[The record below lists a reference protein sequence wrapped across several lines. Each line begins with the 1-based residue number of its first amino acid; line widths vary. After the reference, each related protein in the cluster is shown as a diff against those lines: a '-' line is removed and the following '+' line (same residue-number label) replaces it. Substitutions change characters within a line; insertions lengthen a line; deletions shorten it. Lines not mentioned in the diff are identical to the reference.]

1 MNLTLHPSTK
11 EAFTSIDS
19 AQGFTSVQQLYNYFK
34 EHPKPISIPNFA
46 QLLKVSKKEALTFAT
61 HKGEINSAENLV
73 GLLGLSITPT
83 NHKLIINN
91 QDFYTWCAADTLIF
105 PALLNVNAYIK
116 STDPINGESIEIT
129 IEIDKITSISPPEA
143 YISWVPQVDE
153 NDIRC
158 SMCNRVHFF
167 SSENSANEWL
177 ASNKDARIFSVTNYY
192 STDISLN
199 RFAE

>member
-1 MNLTLHPSTK
+1 MNLTLHPSAK
-11 EAFTSIDS
+11 KAFTAIDS
-19 AQGFTSVQQLYNYFK
+19 GQGFTSVQQLFEHFK

-46 QLLKVSKKEALTFAT
+46 QLLKLSKKDALEFAT
-61 HKGEINSAENLV
+61 RKGELNSAGNLV

-105 PALLNVNAYIK
+105 PTLLSVSAFIK
-116 STDPINGESIEIT
+116 STDPINGETIEIT
-129 IEIDKITSISPPEA
+129 IEIDKITRISPAEA
-143 YISWVPQVDE
+143 YISWGSQVDE

-167 SSENSANEWL
+167 SSENSAKEWL
-177 ASNKDARIFSVTNYY
+177 ASNKDARIFKVVDYFT
-192 STDISLN
+192 TDISLN
-199 RFAE
+199 NC